1 MLHERAGL
9 GTAVDPS
16 AGNRQH
22 GKRLNDTKGSSVM
35 RTIRLSSLAAMILIA
50 ISLLVPASAL
60 AGGDAETEISDHEVA
75 TARFALDSGD
85 CVTTF
90 VNLMAA
96 ERSSMSNGDTPDQ
109 LNTPLRVVAFSY
121 DECLGEY
128 VMFGDERLTATGL
141 EISEGL
147 NGATLAQSLELY
159 DWVGDQT
166 LTIVLDLAW
175 EATGPPQILNDTFV
189 YDDGGTG
196 SDIYIRSV
204 EAYKDKER
212 PAFASGTIA
221 IGPAS
226 FAAADPEANIYGIHR
241 SEVSIDFED

>member
-1 MLHERAGL
+1 MRI
-9 GTAVDPS
+9 T
-16 AGNRQH
+16 
-22 GKRLNDTKGSSVM
+22 RL
-35 RTIRLSSLAAMILIA
+35 LSLAAMILIA

-60 AGGDAETEISDHEVA
+60 AGSGAEAEVSDHEVA
-75 TARFALDSGD
+75 TARFALDNGD

-96 ERSSMSNGDTPDQ
+96 ERASMSNGESPDQ
-109 LNTPLRVVAFSY
+109 FYTPLRVVAFSY

-128 VMFGDERLTATGL
+128 VMFGDERLTATGFQ
-141 EISEGL
+141 ISEGL

-175 EATGPPQILNDTFV
+175 EATGPPRVLHDTFL

-204 EAYKDKER
+204 ESYDDKER
-212 PAFASGTIA
+212 PAFGSGTID